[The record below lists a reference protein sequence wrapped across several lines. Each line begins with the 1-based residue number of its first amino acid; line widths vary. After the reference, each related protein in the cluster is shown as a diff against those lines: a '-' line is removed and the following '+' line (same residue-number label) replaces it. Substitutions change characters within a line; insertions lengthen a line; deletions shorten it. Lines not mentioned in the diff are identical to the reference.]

1 MWEKAL
7 VALVVGILQ
16 YLMGRQDQRNAAKAE
31 VYRDLWIRAQEA
43 YDWKSHAAAAPDGGA
58 TLRVQPGSTGIQLSR
73 DGPDANGR
81 PPGAPLP
88 GQ

>member
-16 YLMGRQDQRNAAKAE
+16 YLMGRHDQRNAAKAE

-43 YDWKSHAAAAPDGGA
+43 YEWKQQAAVAADGGA
-58 TLRVQPGSTGIQLSR
+58 TLRVQPGAGRIELPR
-73 DGPDANGR
+73 DGAGPDG
-81 PPGAPLP
+81 PPA
-88 GQ
+88 